1 MDQRSDDER
10 VHAHHDSATTRRRF
24 LRTAGA
30 TGVVALGGV
39 AFSDVA
45 RAKKGGGGGGG
56 GGGATSG
63 NLYPLRIPPQRVAGS
78 GRLSLHAV
86 PGQVDIGGMTANALT
101 YDGLLPGPTF
111 VASKGSTASI
121 DVTNGLT
128 APTTVHWHGLIV
140 PTAVD
145 GQPHEAFGPGATQA
159 YDLPIIQ
166 RAGLNFYHPHPHLQT
181 ASQVA
186 LGLAG
191 AFIIRDDEEAALNLP
206 SGKYEVPLIIRD
218 AEVSSSGDFTYNG
231 TASGFTGSTA
241 LVNGTRSPY
250 LVCDRAV
257 YRLRILNGANS
268 RVFRLE
274 LSNGTPLRLIGN
286 DGGLLEAAA
295 DVSQI
300 ELSNAERLDVLVDLR
315 AVSGSVFLRDASSG
329 WNLLELRVPPTAPT
343 VPFAGLPSRLSTIE
357 RLGSPVRTRDFSFDG
372 MTKINGQVYDMSRI
386 SFVAR
391 PGEVE
396 RWTFRTKGNAPH
408 PVHVHGASFQVES
421 RSGGRGRLFEW
432 EQGWKDTVL
441 LNNKESVS
449 VLVRFDIEGRYLMH
463 CHKLEHED
471 AGMMLNFVVGD
482 PAATAHLNTSS
493 SATADST
500 EQAEHHGH

>member
-1 MDQRSDDER
+1 MGPHTDDER
-10 VHAHHDSATTRRRF
+10 AESHDHASTTRRRF
-24 LRTAGA
+24 LQAAGA
-30 TGVVALGGV
+30 TGALALGGM

-45 RAKKGGGGGGG
+45 RAAKKGGGGT
-56 GGGATSG
+56 ATSG

-86 PGQVDIGGMTANALT
+86 PGQVDIGGATANALT
-101 YDGLLPGPTF
+101 YDGLMPGPTF
-111 VASKGSTASI
+111 VASKGSMASI

-128 APTTVHWHGLIV
+128 EPTTVHWHGLIV

-145 GQPHEAFGPGATQA
+145 GQPHEAFGPGTTQA
-159 YDLPIIQ
+159 YDLPLIQ
-166 RAGLNFYHPHPHLQT
+166 RAGLNFYHPHPHLRT

-191 AFIIRDDEEAALNLP
+191 AFIVRDDEEAALNLP

-218 AEVSSSGDFTYNG
+218 AALSKSGDLTYNG
-231 TASGFTGSTA
+231 TSSGFTGSTA

-257 YRLRILNGANS
+257 YRFRILNGANS
-268 RVFRLE
+268 RVFRLG
-274 LSNGTPLRLIGN
+274 LSDGTPLRIIGN
-286 DGGLLEAAA
+286 DGGLLEAAV
-295 DVSQI
+295 DVAQV

-315 AVSGSVFLRDASSG
+315 AVSGSLFLRDASSG
-329 WNLLELRVPPTAPT
+329 WNLLELRVPSAAPT

-357 RLGSPVRTRDFSFDG
+357 RLGAPVRTRDFSFDG
-372 MTKINGQVYDMSRI
+372 MTRINGQVYDMNRI
-386 SFVAR
+386 SFVAP

-396 RWTFRTKGNAPH
+396 RWTFRTNGNAPH

-421 RSGGRGRLFEW
+421 RTGGRNRLFPW

-441 LNNKESVS
+441 LNDKERVS
-449 VLVRFDIEGRYLMH
+449 VLVRFDLPGRYLMH

-471 AGMMLNFVVGD
+471 AGMMINFVVGD
-482 PAATAHLNTSS
+482 TATAASATVSS
-493 SATADST
+493 SGTPDST
-500 EQAEHHGH
+500 DHHEH